1 MTRVIVFPRANMC
14 SSKMFFLF
22 QRIMLKAVLNYFEMN
37 LLRKK
42 VIIEYNLHSREQSIT
57 VKYIFL
63 TTLFSWIEPRT
74 FKIEHLI

>member
-1 MTRVIVFPRANMC
+1 MC

-42 VIIEYNLHSREQSIT
+42 VIIEYNLHSREQSIK

-63 TTLFSWIEPRT
+63 NHPVFLD
-74 FKIEHLI
+74 